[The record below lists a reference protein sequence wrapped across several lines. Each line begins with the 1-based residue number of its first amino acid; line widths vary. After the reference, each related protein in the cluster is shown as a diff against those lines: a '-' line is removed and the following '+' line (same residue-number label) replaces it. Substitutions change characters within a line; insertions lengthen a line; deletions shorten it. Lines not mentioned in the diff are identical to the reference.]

1 MTSKRLIYWIQ
12 SKCLILAKMMVAVR
26 GMMKL
31 PIGMKLMVMTVTII
45 LLMIMAASTFREL
58 TLDQHS
64 SKCFAWIVSF
74 NLYKALSSWSYYYHA
89 FTRKFSEINYIDRIP
104 LCKLSPF

>member
-1 MTSKRLIYWIQ
+1 
-12 SKCLILAKMMVAVR
+12 
-26 GMMKL
+26 
-31 PIGMKLMVMTVTII
+31 MVMTVTII

-89 FTRKFSEINYIDRIP
+89 FTRKFSEINNIDRIP